1 MKEATDKI
9 KGLIEIQKQNG
20 NYNYDEFMY
29 GMLIGMEAVYYS
41 LLEEEAQYTEKPEK
55 WLSNKAY
62 NDFVEGMRPMTEEE
76 RESLDEF
83 TWNEMREP
91 KQEIAKG
98 CQHWRCFVE
107 VSDDGSKRSL
117 ICPDCNKTIETLEGE
132 AVSQEVLNQID
143 KSVQNFKEGTLLPIP
158 WELQ

>member
-1 MKEATDKI
+1 MKEAADKI
-9 KGLIEIQKQNG
+9 KGLIDIQKQNG

-76 RESLDEF
+76 GESLDEF
-83 TWNEMREP
+83 TWNELREP

-117 ICPDCNKTIETLEGE
+117 ICPDCNELIETLEGE
-132 AVSQEVLNQID
+132 AVSQKVNMYGEV
-143 KSVQNFKEGTLLPIP
+143 IP
-158 WELQ
+158 QYPFDTSS